1 MKTIDER
8 LDLIRTQLTE
18 QDAAWAHAK
27 ASLAR
32 LGGAPIRVPVAAL
45 AAIDAVARRAHA
57 AAGALSA

>member
-8 LDLIRTQLTE
+8 LGLVRAHLTK
-18 QDAAWAHAK
+18 QDAAWADAK

-32 LGGAPIRVPVAAL
+32 LGGGPLCVPVAAL
-45 AAIDAVARRAHA
+45 AAIDAVVRRAQA